1 MVQYVSEYNDVDCVE
16 YYPIIHISNGEISN
30 YEGTEEFPTTS
41 LQDETII
48 IDNSKKLKVTMVKIK
63 ENTAI

>member
-16 YYPIIHISNGEISN
+16 YYPIIHIPNGEISN